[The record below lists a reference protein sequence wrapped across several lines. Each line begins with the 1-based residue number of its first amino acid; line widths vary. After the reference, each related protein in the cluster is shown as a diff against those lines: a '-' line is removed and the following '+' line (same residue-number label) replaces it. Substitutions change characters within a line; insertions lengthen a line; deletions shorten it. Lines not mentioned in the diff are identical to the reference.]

1 MTFLLNNHIDFIDGA
16 TNSERVLKSILVL
29 SKFNMFYRLLNSTV
43 KNEQKRRFELQSQSL
58 RGEGRGV
65 GDGGKSLTNKI

>member
-1 MTFLLNNHIDFIDGA
+1 
-16 TNSERVLKSILVL
+16 
-29 SKFNMFYRLLNSTV
+29 MFYRLLNSTV